1 MKKIIGMLFCF
12 LLFFLVLALSTII
25 TSSQTHPELL
35 VLCPSEAN
43 EDSVFLV
50 TVKSGTIFIT
60 NATVTFKGETTLT
73 NATGKVT
80 FQAPRVVP
88 DVNNTFT
95 ITASKEGYNTMSC
108 FITILN
114 VPQLFPTIPST
125 YLTENTTL
133 VVTVVDEQGRPIK
146 NATITYENKEYQTDE
161 NGTLTLRTPLVRKS
175 ETYKIIASKSGYLSN
190 MFPIVVSP
198 RPSQENLLG
207 FLILLAM
214 CCGIVVISIVL
225 VVSKS
230 LKRRRINRR

>member
-1 MKKIIGMLFCF
+1 MLFCF
-12 LLFFLVLALSTII
+12 LLFFLVLAPSTII

-50 TVKSGTIFIT
+50 TIKSGTIFIT
-60 NATVTFKGETTLT
+60 NATVTFNGETTLT

-125 YLTENTTL
+125 YLTEYTTF

-146 NATITYENKEYQTDE
+146 NATITYENKEYQTLMKTE
-161 NGTLTLRTPLVRKS
+161 LLRYAHPWCERARLT
-175 ETYKIIASKSGYLSN
+175 
-190 MFPIVVSP
+190 
-198 RPSQENLLG
+198 
-207 FLILLAM
+207 
-214 CCGIVVISIVL
+214 
-225 VVSKS
+225 KS
-230 LKRRRINRR
+230 LQVNQDTFQICSRLLCLRDHLKRISWDFSSFWLCVVVL